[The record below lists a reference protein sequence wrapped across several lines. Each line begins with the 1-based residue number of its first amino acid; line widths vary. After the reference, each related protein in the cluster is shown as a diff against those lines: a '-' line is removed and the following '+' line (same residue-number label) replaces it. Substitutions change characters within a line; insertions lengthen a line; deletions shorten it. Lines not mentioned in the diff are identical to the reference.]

1 MQTNINGTVY
11 KKIYVRKKPTDDYE
25 LYKKAYVD
33 NVQVYS
39 AGNPV
44 TYYADTGKVYT
55 EEVDYEASCLSP
67 KTFTPSKAGWTFI
80 GWREDRTASADVL
93 SKKNMG
99 DAPVTLYAVYRQSVT
114 LSYNGNGNTGGSVS
128 NQTGNRYYN
137 ASGDTFNPSFKL
149 KSNGY
154 TKTNYVFTG
163 WDLGAVGKEISLS
176 ENLTAYAQ
184 WVRYSNPMYW
194 YNGSSYAAGYPTR
207 WTVTAEDV
215 DCDHPEDCEI
225 GKGLDIHN
233 LSGSCDE
240 PWSFQAQATGNTG
253 GNKYMEVV
261 VREVVGYSPAGDGSI
276 TSTISINGYV
286 INKAGTHTINVDGL
300 NSVTMYADLSN
311 FEYSQTYFVI
321 SSIRFY

>member
-1 MQTNINGTVY
+1 MQTNINGTEY

-25 LYKKAYVD
+25 LYKKAYVN

-39 AGNPV
+39 AGNAV
-44 TYYADTGKVYT
+44 TYHVDSGKVYT
-55 EEVDYEASCLSP
+55 EEVDYESSCLSP
-67 KTFTPSKAGWTFI
+67 KTFTPSKPGWAFI
-80 GWREDRTASADVL
+80 GWREDGTASDDVL
-93 SKKNMG
+93 SKKIMG

-154 TKTNYVFTG
+154 TKNYYVFNG

-194 YNGSSYAAGYPTR
+194 YNGSSYGAGYPTQ
-207 WTVTAEDV
+207 WTITGTDV
-215 DCDHPEDCEI
+215 NCDHEEDCEI
-225 GKGLDIHN
+225 YYTNSIRQLYANHHEG
-233 LSGSCDE
+233 
-240 PWSFQAQATGNTG
+240 WSLNAQATGGTG
-253 GNKYMEVV
+253 GNQFMEIAIT
-261 VREVVGYSPAGDGSI
+261 GFSYATLTINGKSI
-276 TSTISINGYV
+276 TST
-286 INKAGTHTINVDGL
+286 GTYKIDVTGL
-300 NSVTMYADLSN
+300 SSVTMYASLGGH
-311 FEYSQTYFVI
+311 EYAVGEITI
-321 SSIRFY
+321 SSIKFY